1 MLQNDCLG
9 VPGGSALPGT
19 PCDDGLATT
28 GNDVYDA
35 NCVCAG
41 QVIDCLGV
49 IGGSALPGTS
59 CDDMN
64 AATINDVYNASC
76 VCAGTPIGSCT
87 ETVLLNITL
96 DNFGSETTW
105 EIYDA
110 NGTQLIAF
118 GGPYADGQAGTVIT
132 ESICLNQTCYRL
144 LVNDDGGNGIANGG
158 YVLSDNFGRRI
169 IVGNGEF
176 GSMSTIANNQT
187 FCLPL
192 SNQGLIA
199 SQCDALSLTYASS
212 TQLYASAQPG
222 ATGYQFWLF
231 DAHGNYS
238 RKVFLTS
245 QNLVPTFLQTLPVP
259 ADIDLNV
266 RVRALVNGVYT
277 DWGRSCVIR
286 LNAPVTSALRTSSF
300 DEASA
305 TVMTLFPNPTREQV
319 VYLRMEGLE
328 ESETRIV
335 IDVYDAFGKRVFA
348 EQYTQSGAEFNY
360 AMDLGS
366 DLPAGM
372 YMVNVTIG
380 ETLFTQRLVR
390 Q

>member
-1 MLQNDCLG
+1 MTVAMASRTVAMC
-9 VPGGSALPGT
+9 
-19 PCDDGLATT
+19 CATT
-28 GNDVYDA
+28 
-35 NCVCAG
+35 
-41 QVIDCLGV
+41 
-49 IGGSALPGTS
+49 
-59 CDDMN
+59 
-64 AATINDVYNASC
+64 
-76 VCAGTPIGSCT
+76 
-87 ETVLLNITL
+87 
-96 DNFGSETTW
+96 FGS
-105 EIYDA
+105 
-110 NGTQLIAF
+110 
-118 GGPYADGQAGTVIT
+118 
-132 ESICLNQTCYRL
+132 
-144 LVNDDGGNGIANGG
+144 
-158 YVLSDNFGRRI
+158 RI

-176 GSMSTIANNQT
+176 GSMSTIANGQT

-212 TQLYASAQPG
+212 TQLYASSQPG

-231 DAHGNYS
+231 DAHGSYS
-238 RKVFLTS
+238 RKVFQAA
-245 QNLVPTFLQTLPVP
+245 QNLRPLWLQTNPVP

-266 RVRALVNGVYT
+266 RVRAFGERCVHRLGPFLRDPPERTCHQRIAHQQLRRSIRYGNDALPEPDPRTGGVPAH
-277 DWGRSCVIR
+277 GGPRR
-286 LNAPVTSALRTSSF
+286 
-300 DEASA
+300 
-305 TVMTLFPNPTREQV
+305 
-319 VYLRMEGLE
+319 
-328 ESETRIV
+328 SETRIV